1 MKKVLIIS
9 LTVLIIAI
17 SVIGLVS
24 CDDNYF
30 PAPPW
35 TDIKDIKTL
44 SAVLGGQYA
53 LPVDENLLIISVWGE
68 KYHKSYKAKYYNSVT
83 SAQVAGQIDGFNY
96 SINMLKGIIDY
107 DYCTREYDE
116 VAIMFGDTGE
126 GVGARVVPGIGVIN
140 RNITYEFFYKR
151 LFYQVEFTI
160 PGSEEPNLERVNEA
174 KESARQLISKF
185 MFY

>member
-30 PAPPW
+30 PSPPW
-35 TDIKDIKTL
+35 TDIEDIKTL

-53 LPVDENLLIISVWGE
+53 LPVEENLLIISVWGE
-68 KYHKSYKAKYYNSVT
+68 KYHKYYRARYYESVT
-83 SAQVAGQIDGFNY
+83 EAYILGFIDGFNCT
-96 SINMLKGIIDY
+96 INILKGTIDY

-116 VAIMFGDTGE
+116 AAIMFGDTGE
-126 GVGARVVPGIGVIN
+126 GVGARVVPGTGVIN
-140 RNITYEFFYKR
+140 RNITCEFFYKR
-151 LFYQVEFTI
+151 LFYQVEFEI
-160 PGSEEPNLERVNEA
+160 PESKEPSLERVNEA
-174 KESARQLISKF
+174 KESAIKYISNF

>member
-1 MKKVLIIS
+1 MKKILIIGIVI
-9 LTVLIIAI
+9 LVIAI
-17 SVIGLVS
+17 GVISLVS
-24 CDDNYF
+24 CDDNYI
-30 PAPPW
+30 PVPPW

-68 KYHKSYKAKYYNSVT
+68 KYHKYYRAKYYDTVT
-83 SAQVAGQIDGFNY
+83 EAKIVGLFDEY
-96 SINMLKGIIDY
+96 TCTINILKGTIDY

-116 VAIMFGDTGE
+116 ISIKFSDTEE
-126 GVGARVVPGIGVIN
+126 GVGARVVPATGVIN
-140 RNITYEFFYKR
+140 RNITCEFFYKR

-160 PGSEEPNLERVNEA
+160 PESKEPDIERVNEA
-174 KESARQLISKF
+174 KESAIKFISNF